1 MTTWPRLLKRCI
13 ELFIAERIAPPLLRP
28 NATRGQAPTRRA
40 FPAAGL
46 RSALSPDAR
55 PWFSRGAAMESADVS
70 CSKRQACP
78 REALWTQ
85 PLYDVENRRYVS
97 IAQLRH
103 WAVE

>member
-1 MTTWPRLLKRCI
+1 
-13 ELFIAERIAPPLLRP
+13 
-28 NATRGQAPTRRA
+28 
-40 FPAAGL
+40 
-46 RSALSPDAR
+46 
-55 PWFSRGAAMESADVS
+55 MESADVS

-103 WAVE
+103 WAVEGVALVVIYAETGFDVTRVLLA